1 MKNVAFMALCI
12 GSLGLFAC
20 GGGGDSP
27 DAGGPQICGDDA
39 CTGDETAASCPE
51 DCDVSGCDND
61 GMCEG
66 PGETAANCPADCMAA
81 CNAIANTGCN
91 AGEKCTY
98 IIESTEPL
106 LGRTGCADDG
116 TMTEGQAC
124 TGAGT
129 AEGGV
134 DDCAGGL
141 FCNDSVCTEI
151 CDALDNTNCD
161 ANEACVEFNG
171 LFDDAENT
179 GLCQPGCNP
188 VAPGGTG
195 CPSEEGCYIRTDTGR
210 GSCAGDCRANPA
222 CDAGFTVAATAG
234 GGTSSCADANWGQQH
249 CECECLNC
257 CSPGL
262 GCLLNNMP
270 GTGADGSVCA
280 FFCDTTNSGGPTCGD
295 NAANLVAISCRQIST
310 FYSNTMNVPPAIGMC
325 VDPEIWP
332 CVGCTN
338 DTDPGC
344 ELGLPSDCD
353 CIMGTE
359 PECNM

>member
-20 GGGGDSP
+20 GGGSGD
-27 DAGGPQICGDDA
+27 DDVDVCGDEA
-39 CTGDETAASCPE
+39 CTGAETVASCPE
-51 DCDVSGCDND
+51 DCTDQPDADVV
-61 GMCEG
+61 
-66 PGETAANCPADCMAA
+66 AA

-134 DDCAGGL
+134 DDCVGGT

-171 LFDDAENT
+171 LFDDSENT

-188 VAPGGTG
+188 VGVLPSPGTG

-210 GSCAGDCRANPA
+210 GSCAGDCRANPQ
-222 CDAGFTVAATAG
+222 CDAGFTGSTPAG
-234 GGTSSCADANWGQQH
+234 TNNCADTNWGTNA
-249 CECECLNC
+249 CNCECLNC
-257 CSPGL
+257 CSPGY

-270 GTGADGSVCA
+270 GTGATGSVCA
-280 FFCDTTNSGGPTCGD
+280 AFCDTTDSGGPDCSGSNPAGIPNQLT
-295 NAANLVAISCRQIST
+295 ANSCRQIST
-310 FYSNTMNVPPAIGMC
+310 FYNNTQNVPPAVGMC
-325 VDPEIWP
+325 VDGTIWI
-332 CVGCTN
+332 CAGCTDESEPGCSN
-338 DTDPGC
+338 TDPAF
-344 ELGLPSDCD
+344 DCD
-353 CIMGTE
+353 CDPANCGTASDTCD
-359 PECNM
+359 PSHCP